1 MHTVQPAIT
10 PTLANTIRSV
20 TTPAE
25 QELSV
30 AYIETVQSPAGNEEL
45 RAMYERQ
52 RAHYGYLPNYAK
64 VFCYRP
70 EIMGLWAQL
79 QSGIKRHMDRRRFEL
94 VTFAASTALRSTLC
108 SLAHGKQLTEFL
120 SMQDIQAIARGETP
134 KSLSAA
140 EAAMLIFG
148 RKVARDASAIT
159 ARDVELLKQHGFTD
173 AEIFDISAAAAA
185 RSFWTKML
193 DSLGVEV
200 DAPFREMSPEFRD
213 ALTVGRPTDG

>member
-1 MHTVQPAIT
+1 M
-10 PTLANTIRSV
+10 
-20 TTPAE
+20 
-25 QELSV
+25 

-52 RAHYGYLPNYAK
+52 QAHYGYLPNYAK

-94 VTFAASTALRSTLC
+94 ATFAAANALRSTLC
-108 SLAHGKQLTEFL
+108 SLAHGKLLTEFL
-120 SMQDIQAIARGETP
+120 SMEDVQAIARGETP

-140 EAAMLIFG
+140 EAAMLVFS
-148 RKVARDASAIT
+148 RKVARDASAVT
-159 ARDVELLKQHGFTD
+159 ADDVELLKQHGFTD

-185 RSFWTKML
+185 RAFWTKVL

-200 DAPFREMSPEFRD
+200 DAPLRAMSPEFRD
-213 ALTVGRPTDG
+213 ALTVGRPIDG